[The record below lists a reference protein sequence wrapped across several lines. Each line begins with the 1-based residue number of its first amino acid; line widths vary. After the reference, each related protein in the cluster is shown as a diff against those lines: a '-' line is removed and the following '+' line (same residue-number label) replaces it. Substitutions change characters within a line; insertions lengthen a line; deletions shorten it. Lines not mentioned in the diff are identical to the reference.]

1 MDNKDLCR
9 SAVDWKVNTAPQHFV
24 AVSHWQLLVY
34 WLAESVSEASK
45 QLPFSYLQIFSETN
59 ASATWMAR
67 AAHHLE
73 PSQTWV
79 TTEASE
85 LFETITFMLILVENP
100 LATLNWIRGHPAW
113 RRRRRRIVCL
123 SVCHLDTLV
132 SCNMTLTTHCLYML
146 IYKWCHMVPV
156 EAASRSCELG
166 QPSHHEQ
173 TVVSETVR
181 VWTVAVSEMVTP
193 QEGGGNAIVG
203 DSAINHLG
211 WKEIFWNKPEAAWE
225 KLTLCTSGLRSSP
238 PDVCRRYQ
246 TGRGT
251 GRGTPVVQT
260 QATATQRHAVMSS
273 HQQNVTFYF

>member
-1 MDNKDLCR
+1 MDGKSSPPPGTKSNMSYHR
-9 SAVDWKVNTAPQHFV
+9 SFWAVWNHNL
-24 AVSHWQLLVY
+24 H
-34 WLAESVSEASK
+34 
-45 QLPFSYLQIFSETN
+45 
-59 ASATWMAR
+59 
-67 AAHHLE
+67 AH
-73 PSQTWV
+73 PSGKPT
-79 TTEASE
+79 
-85 LFETITFMLILVENP
+85 
-100 LATLNWIRGHPAW
+100 GHAKLDQRSPCLKKKKKKN
-113 RRRRRRIVCL
+113 RL
-123 SVCHLDTLV
+123 SVYHLDTLV

>member
-9 SAVDWKVNTAPQHFV
+9 SAVDWKVNTAPQHVV

-85 LFETITFMLILVENP
+85 LFETITFTLILLENP

-113 RRRRRRIVCL
+113 RRRRIVCL
-123 SVCHLDTLV
+123 SLGYAGILQHDFNNTLPLHVDIQVVSHGSCRGRVKELWTGTTQSPWADSRQWDCEGLDSGCRWNGDTPGRRRKCHRWWL
-132 SCNMTLTTHCLYML
+132 CY
-146 IYKWCHMVPV
+146 
-156 EAASRSCELG
+156 
-166 QPSHHEQ
+166 QPS
-173 TVVSETVR
+173 R
-181 VWTVAVSEMVTP
+181 MKR
-193 QEGGGNAIVG
+193 
-203 DSAINHLG
+203 DLL
-211 WKEIFWNKPEAAWE
+211 K
-225 KLTLCTSGLRSSP
+225 
-238 PDVCRRYQ
+238 
-246 TGRGT
+246 
-251 GRGTPVVQT
+251 
-260 QATATQRHAVMSS
+260 
-273 HQQNVTFYF
+273 